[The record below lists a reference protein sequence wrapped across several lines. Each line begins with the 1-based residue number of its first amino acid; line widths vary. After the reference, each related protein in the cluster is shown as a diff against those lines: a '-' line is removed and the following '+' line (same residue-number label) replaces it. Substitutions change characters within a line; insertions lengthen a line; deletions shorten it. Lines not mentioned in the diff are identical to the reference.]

1 MSSSQ
6 VNLSTHS
13 AEIAAAYQS
22 VLSAQDAC
30 NWAIFSYDKGS
41 NDLKLFGSGDGGLD
55 ELRDEFEE
63 GKIQYAF
70 AKVIEPISELPK
82 YVLVAWCGD
91 GVPVGKKGLFHYHVN
106 DIIRHFKGFH
116 VQINARAYDDVDPA
130 LIMKKVHD
138 SSGAKYSINQKP
150 QYNPPAASHPPAAVV
165 PPVNTTRMPE
175 RASAAVASNNSASNK
190 PTGNH
195 ESVTSKFNAISLNN
209 KNDPI
214 PQSRPTYGGY
224 GGYAQVQRPSQPQA
238 SPFGPKVSA
247 APQLDSRVQVE
258 RERREREEKA
268 ARELAEKEYREREA
282 RDLHKDN
289 QRIQQQDADR
299 QKKDL
304 QQKSMESERLLKER
318 QDKEAQEKSRRE
330 AEERERQDHIERQR
344 IEAEARLENERMA
357 YKQQQQQQSAV
368 AVPDPSSRAAVS
380 APVSVQSITAVALY
394 DYTPDESNEIP
405 LTENE
410 TVSNIIQIDE
420 GWWEGTNSQ
429 GQRGLFPGNYVE
441 VIVGSAVEN
450 NTPTVMPVAMPEPPM
465 YQPVHEST
473 PPALAASEH
482 HEAAPIS
489 QTQHDAPSMDSHQDA
504 HPTASV
510 SNHEATALY
519 DYEAAEPN
527 ELTFSEGDRITQI
540 VFVSDDWWQGT
551 LNGGT
556 VGLFPGNYVE
566 LVQGGDH

>member
-138 SSGAKYSINQKP
+138 SS
-150 QYNPPAASHPPAAVV
+150 
-165 PPVNTTRMPE
+165 E

-394 DYTPDESNEIP
+394 DYTP
-405 LTENE
+405 
-410 TVSNIIQIDE
+410 
-420 GWWEGTNSQ
+420 
-429 GQRGLFPGNYVE
+429 
-441 VIVGSAVEN
+441 
-450 NTPTVMPVAMPEPPM
+450 
-465 YQPVHEST
+465 
-473 PPALAASEH
+473 ASEH

>member
-1 MSSSQ
+1 
-6 VNLSTHS
+6 
-13 AEIAAAYQS
+13 
-22 VLSAQDAC
+22 
-30 NWAIFSYDKGS
+30 
-41 NDLKLFGSGDGGLD
+41 
-55 ELRDEFEE
+55 
-63 GKIQYAF
+63 
-70 AKVIEPISELPK
+70 
-82 YVLVAWCGD
+82 
-91 GVPVGKKGLFHYHVN
+91 
-106 DIIRHFKGFH
+106 
-116 VQINARAYDDVDPA
+116 
-130 LIMKKVHD
+130 
-138 SSGAKYSINQKP
+138 
-150 QYNPPAASHPPAAVV
+150 
-165 PPVNTTRMPE
+165 MPE

-394 DYTPDESNEIP
+394 DYTP
-405 LTENE
+405 
-410 TVSNIIQIDE
+410 
-420 GWWEGTNSQ
+420 
-429 GQRGLFPGNYVE
+429 
-441 VIVGSAVEN
+441 AVEN